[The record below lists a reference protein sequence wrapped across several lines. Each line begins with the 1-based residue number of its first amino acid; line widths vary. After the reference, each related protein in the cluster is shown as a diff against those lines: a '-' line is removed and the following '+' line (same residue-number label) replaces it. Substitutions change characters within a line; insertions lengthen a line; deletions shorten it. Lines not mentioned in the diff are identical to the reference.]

1 MNNIS
6 PPLQYNKFL
15 FPYLSLSFFSFS
27 PCFWWKAISTEFWD
41 ICDVYLK
48 QKKKNSVRKSQG
60 LFSVS
65 EERSCII
72 SYVFGWSEICSLG
85 PKILVIL
92 IPFLNF
98 CVEKTCSFLIG
109 EWVRICCFFRWNFS
123 FKHSIQRMPC

>member
-27 PCFWWKAISTEFWD
+27 PCFWWEAISTEFWD

-48 QKKKNSVRKSQG
+48 QKKRI
-60 LFSVS
+60 LS
-65 EERSCII
+65 ENLKVCFCEWGKVVYNFIFFFC
-72 SYVFGWSEICSLG
+72 WSEICSLG